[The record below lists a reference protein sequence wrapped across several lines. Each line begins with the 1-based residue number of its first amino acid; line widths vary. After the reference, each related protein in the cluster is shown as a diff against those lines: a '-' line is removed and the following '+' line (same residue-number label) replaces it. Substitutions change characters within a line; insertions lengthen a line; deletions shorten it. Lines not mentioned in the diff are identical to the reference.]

1 MAQEEIMKIKAEIFD
16 IICQQEEY
24 LAIANTLQQE
34 RNQKTQ
40 QLITTAKCCQNIEK
54 TSSAEDIIKLK
65 AEIFDI
71 ILKREE
77 YIAVAN
83 GLQQTKAQ
91 KLQQLADTQKDQQ
104 SQNIPKQP
112 DIKQ

>member
-1 MAQEEIMKIKAEIFD
+1 MAQEEIIKLKAEIFD

-24 LAIANTLQQE
+24 IAVANTIQQE
-34 RNQKTQ
+34 KNQKIQ
-40 QLITTAKCCQNIEK
+40 QLKNIEK

-83 GLQQTKAQ
+83 ELQQTKAR
-91 KLQQLADTQKDQQ
+91 KLQQLANVQKDQQ
-104 SQNIPKQP
+104 SQNIPKQS

>member
-1 MAQEEIMKIKAEIFD
+1 MTQEEILKIKAEIFD

-24 LAIANTLQQE
+24 IAIANTIQQAK
-34 RNQKTQ
+34 NQKIQ
-40 QLITTAKCCQNIEK
+40 QLRNIEK

-77 YIAVAN
+77 YIAITN
-83 GLQQTKAQ
+83 DLQQTKAQ
-91 KLQQLADTQKDQQ
+91 KLQLLANAQKDQQ
-104 SQNIPKQP
+104 SQNIPEQP

>member
-1 MAQEEIMKIKAEIFD
+1 MIQEEILKIKAEIFD

-24 LAIANTLQQE
+24 VSVANTLQQE

-40 QLITTAKCCQNIEK
+40 QLRNIEK
-54 TSSAEDIIKLK
+54 TSLAEDIIKLK

-71 ILKREE
+71 ILNREK
-77 YIAVAN
+77 YMAIAN
-83 GLQQTKAQ
+83 DLQQTKSQ
-91 KLQQLADTQKDQQ
+91 KLQQLVDAQKDQQ
-104 SQNIPKQP
+104 SQNVPKQP

>member
-1 MAQEEIMKIKAEIFD
+1 MAQEEILKIKAEIFD

-24 LAIANTLQQE
+24 VSVANTLQQE

-40 QLITTAKCCQNIEK
+40 QLITTTKCCQNIEK
-54 TSSAEDIIKLK
+54 TSSSEDIIKLK

-71 ILKREE
+71 ILNREK
-77 YIAVAN
+77 YMAIAN
-83 GLQQTKAQ
+83 DLQQTKSQ
-91 KLQQLADTQKDQQ
+91 KLQQLADAQKDQQ
-104 SQNIPKQP
+104 SQNVPKQP

>member
-1 MAQEEIMKIKAEIFD
+1 MTQEEIMKIKAEIFD

-24 LAIANTLQQE
+24 VTVANTVQQE

-40 QLITTAKCCQNIEK
+40 QLKNIEK
-54 TSSAEDIIKLK
+54 TSPAEDIIKLK
-65 AEIFDI
+65 AEMFDI

-83 GLQQTKAQ
+83 ELQQTKAR
-91 KLQQLADTQKDQQ
+91 KLQQLADTQKSQQ

-112 DIKQ
+112 DIKQPL

>member
-16 IICQQEEY
+16 IISKQEEY
-24 LAIANTLQQE
+24 VA
-34 RNQKTQ
+34 
-40 QLITTAKCCQNIEK
+40 TAKIIQQTRDQKIQYLRDVENK
-54 TSSAEDIIKLK
+54 SSPDEIIKLK

-71 ILKREE
+71 MLKQEE
-77 YIAVAN
+77 YVSATNA
-83 GLQQTKAQ
+83 LQQTKAQ
-91 KLQQLADTQKDQQ
+91 KLQQLSDAQKSQQ